1 MNIFAPKSTDFVK
14 KSEVFIIF
22 EYSANEVVMF
32 VAQCGLNEF
41 QSKKCYAEKMSAQ
54 DDELNKLLAERDEL
68 KAKCEELEKKV
79 ADLEWARETDKL
91 VKSKLLEQKNKAQ
104 G

>member
-1 MNIFAPKSTDFVK
+1 M
-14 KSEVFIIF
+14 
-22 EYSANEVVMF
+22 Y
-32 VAQCGLNEF
+32 VAQCGLNEL
-41 QSKKCYAEKMSAQ
+41 QSKKCYAEKMASQ

-68 KAKCEELEKKV
+68 KAKCEALEKKV

>member
-1 MNIFAPKSTDFVK
+1 MLKSTVFVK

-32 VAQCGLNEF
+32 VAQCGLNELK
-41 QSKKCYAEKMSAQ
+41 SKKYYAEKMSAQ
-54 DDELNKLLAERDEL
+54 DDELNKILAERDEL
-68 KAKCEELEKKV
+68 KAKCESLEKKV
-79 ADLEWARETDKL
+79 ADLEWARETEKL
-91 VKSKLLEQKNKAQ
+91 INSKLLEQQKNNAQ